1 MDLAITVMNVP
12 TTNIVILVA
21 DDELITYNGVGSGSG
36 ISMPW
41 VRWVRLECMWVW
53 MGTVQYYFQILNSPI
68 SKTF

>member
-36 ISMPW
+36 ISMAW
-41 VRWVRLECMWVW
+41 VGMDCMWVW
-53 MGTVQYYFQILNSPI
+53 MGMLVWMAILYVVAR
-68 SKTF
+68 FC